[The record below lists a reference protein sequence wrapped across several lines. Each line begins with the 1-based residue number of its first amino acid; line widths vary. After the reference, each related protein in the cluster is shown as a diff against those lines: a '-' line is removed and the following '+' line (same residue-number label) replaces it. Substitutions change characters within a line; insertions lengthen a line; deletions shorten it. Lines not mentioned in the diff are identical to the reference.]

1 MCSRARRNSSSLSAP
16 SRRCPHGQSMARMS
30 SSWFGLCGS
39 DGFRG
44 RCREP
49 PFGPALLE
57 APRRAPGRL
66 QAADSL
72 VRVGAERAAA
82 VSHDLTAGRK
92 LGEALLELIERDR
105 ARAVDVP
112 GGELLLRTDVDQDH
126 VAAAEPGDELIA
138 ADRLDVVAE
147 VVTRGALDLGQL
159 RHGGVAEAQP

>member
-1 MCSRARRNSSSLSAP
+1 MCSRARRNISSASAP
-16 SRRCPHGQSMARMS
+16 SRRCPHGQSMALIS

-44 RCREP
+44 LCGEP

-82 VSHDLTAGRK
+82 IRHDLTAGRK
-92 LGEALLELIERDR
+92 LGEALLELVQRNR
-105 ARAVDVP
+105 TRAV
-112 GGELLLRTDVDQDH
+112 
-126 VAAAEPGDELIA
+126 
-138 ADRLDVVAE
+138 
-147 VVTRGALDLGQL
+147 
-159 RHGGVAEAQP
+159 